1 MNYSTVIK
9 VLTILT
15 LVASGCCSLTG
26 WSNTSI
32 SNRSRDA
39 EERHLTKRGLP
50 NFLGKCFKEFTNIG
64 KLATVY
70 NWVISYL
77 RKSNACI

>member
-15 LVASGCCSLTG
+15 LVAGGCCSLTG

-39 EERHLTKRGLP
+39 EERHLTKRWLP
-50 NFLGKCFKEFTNIG
+50 NFLGKCM
-64 KLATVY
+64 L
-70 NWVISYL
+70 
-77 RKSNACI
+77 